1 MSYTKCRPFYLGWN
15 VLILNWCRLKTSSFG
30 SWLSGCHQ
38 ASHFNFDYV
47 MPVVVK
53 RHRTT
58 IERNNSIAC
67 RPKTWAINS
76 SKWSE
81 AAKQI
86 RLCLA
91 ELIVR
96 QWQFG
101 GWSASEMK
109 SYWKLR
115 QADVPGDA
123 SICARSPSFGGQ
135 LQLIS
140 AASVLWAIMGRMR
153 ARPEVRPTM
162 KSRPLPDGTARE
174 RGACWAGSGAVGLRQ
189 KKWQNG
195 WHFAVDVFENIFLTG
210 NCCILVK
217 IPSKVVHYL
226 KQCWPSSLVHICV
239 TKAPICK
246 YIVITGD
253 EIKETTSHYKT
264 HCIYI
269 SDTNEC

>member
-174 RGACWAGSGAVGLRQ
+174 RGACWAGSGAVGLREKNDKMAGILQLMFSRTFSWQEIAVFWLKFHQ
-189 KKWQNG
+189 KLFIAWSNADQVH
-195 WHFAVDVFENIFLTG
+195 WYIYASQRPQFVNI
-210 NCCILVK
+210 
-217 IPSKVVHYL
+217 
-226 KQCWPSSLVHICV
+226 
-239 TKAPICK
+239 
-246 YIVITGD
+246 
-253 EIKETTSHYKT
+253 
-264 HCIYI
+264 
-269 SDTNEC
+269 